1 MRAAGGLFIIGTE
14 RHESRRIDN
23 QLRGRAGRQGDPGS
37 SRFFISLEDDLM
49 RLFGGERVQNLM
61 NSLGVEDDTPIENKM
76 INATIESAQKKLEAR
91 NFSIRKNVLQFDD
104 VMNSQREII
113 YSQRQK
119 VLAGE
124 DVSGSVHTMMHESI
138 TGTASLYLGGD
149 NASEWNFEGLRD
161 YYLRWL
167 CGPDDFHYDEEA
179 LKTLTREDVIKVLTD
194 RAELITKNK
203 EKRYG
208 SPLMREFERM
218 ILLRVVDTK
227 WMEHI
232 DAMEELRKG
241 IHLRSYGQ
249 HDPVVEY
256 RVEGFKMF
264 DEMVDS
270 IREDTTRLLL
280 TLELRLEKPQPVQR
294 EEVAKPTHEGGPT
307 DGSVKKVPVK
317 KATSI
322 GRNDPCPC
330 GSGLKWKKC
339 TCAQYHP
346 DLAAQ
351 GSAK

>member
-1 MRAAGGLFIIGTE
+1 
-14 RHESRRIDN
+14 
-23 QLRGRAGRQGDPGS
+23 
-37 SRFFISLEDDLM
+37 
-49 RLFGGERVQNLM
+49 
-61 NSLGVEDDTPIENKM
+61 M

-124 DVSGSVHTMMHESI
+124 DVSGNVHTMMHESI
-138 TGTASLYLGGD
+138 TETASLYLGGD
-149 NASEWNFEGLRD
+149 NPAEWNFEGLRD

-167 CGPDDFHYDEEA
+167 CGSDDFHYDEEA
-179 LKTLTREDVIKVLTD
+179 LKTLTREDVIKILTD

-346 DLAAQ
+346 RFSRTRLCQIIAFPMGALLRFHFFVAMEVFLHCHRFRIGAVTPLRTFCPRLLRLSGFLTHAAQ
-351 GSAK
+351 KPFSALHCP